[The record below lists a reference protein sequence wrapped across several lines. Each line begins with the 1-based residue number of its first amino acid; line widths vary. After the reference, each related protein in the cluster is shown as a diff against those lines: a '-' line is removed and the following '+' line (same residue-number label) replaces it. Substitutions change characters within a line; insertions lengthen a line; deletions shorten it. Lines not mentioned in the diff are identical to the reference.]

1 MDPVTYL
8 TTVTADFGALEWVF
22 VIAQI
27 ALAVAGVYLAF
38 LRAEPHA
45 IRRAVSRNF
54 GYALLGLGAV
64 GVILGALR
72 LAPVALFTMP
82 IWFVV
87 ATVLEVI
94 LAIYAVYYVLAVLP
108 SRVTAYD
115 QASRSRGAR
124 RNVGRPVGTL
134 RDAPLPA
141 NGAHGTA
148 QFSDPRPAATTTRR
162 ESRRDRKRKS
172 R

>member
-8 TTVTADFGALEWVF
+8 TTATTDFGALEWVF
-22 VIAQI
+22 FIAQI
-27 ALAVAGVYLAF
+27 ALAVAGVYLTF

-45 IRRAVSRNF
+45 IRRAVSRNL
-54 GYALLGLGAV
+54 GYALLGLGALGIIV
-64 GVILGALR
+64 GALR

-82 IWFVV
+82 IWFAVV
-87 ATVLEVI
+87 IILEVI

-108 SRVTAYD
+108 ARVAAYD
-115 QASRSRGAR
+115 ETNRGRGAR
-124 RNVGRPVGTL
+124 RSVGRPQPALQTNGMS
-134 RDAPLPA
+134 PL
-141 NGAHGTA
+141 
-148 QFSDPRPAATTTRR
+148 SDPRPVATTTRR